1 MSSTFKTRFAPSP
14 NGYLHLGHA
23 LSALTV
29 WRAAYDAGGTALLRI
44 DDIDQSRARD
54 EFEEAIFAD
63 LHWLGLSWPQPVR
76 KQSDHLKAYRAALQA
91 LTEKGLTYPCFCT
104 RRDLKTDEYGHYAGT
119 CRTLDAAAQTKHLNE
134 GKKPAIRLNAAR
146 ALATLPKPARYMDS
160 GRMVSCGDQ
169 PLEDIILARR
179 DIGGSYI
186 LSCGVDDAAQGI
198 THVIRG
204 QDIQAMTA
212 TQVLLQHI
220 LDLPTPVY
228 VHHPLLTDANQQ
240 KLSKSKGSKSLRDLR
255 AEGQSAAE
263 VRARLGFS

>member
-1 MSSTFKTRFAPSP
+1 
-14 NGYLHLGHA
+14 
-23 LSALTV
+23 
-29 WRAAYDAGGTALLRI
+29 
-44 DDIDQSRARD
+44 
-54 EFEEAIFAD
+54 
-63 LHWLGLSWPQPVR
+63 
-76 KQSDHLKAYRAALQA
+76 
-91 LTEKGLTYPCFCT
+91 
-104 RRDLKTDEYGHYAGT
+104 
-119 CRTLDAAAQTKHLNE
+119 
-134 GKKPAIRLNAAR
+134 
-146 ALATLPKPARYMDS
+146 
-160 GRMVSCGDQ
+160 
-169 PLEDIILARR
+169 
-179 DIGGSYI
+179 
-186 LSCGVDDAAQGI
+186 GI